1 VIRYRA
7 RHVLPITAPPITDGV
22 VAVDKGRIAYVGHPG
37 SAPPGDDEDLGNAI
51 LLPGLVNT
59 HCHLELT
66 AFRGFL
72 EGLDFARWIVRLTRA
87 RRDVFTREMLLDAA
101 RYGLAEG
108 VRNGITAYGDT
119 CDSGV
124 VFEALRERGVRGIMY
139 QEVFGPDPAQCAASL
154 AELREKVARMR
165 PEETELVRVGVSP
178 HAPYTVSDGLFR
190 AVSEYA
196 VAESLPMAIHIAE
209 SEWEQQ
215 LVARGAGPFADSH
228 RKRGIAVAPRARTP
242 VDLIDSLG
250 VLRAR
255 PLLIHCVRADGDDV
269 ATIARTGCAVA
280 HCPASNAKLGHGI
293 APLAELLAA
302 RVTVGLG
309 TDSVAS
315 NNRMD
320 LIDEA
325 RLTVLMQR
333 VRELSPTAL
342 SPSAGW
348 ELATFGGARA
358 LGIAHEVGSLE
369 VGKAADL
376 AAFSLEGRGPV
387 ADPEASLFALAG
399 TPATFV
405 SVGGGPLVRSG
416 RLVDED
422 HGLENRVRD
431 AGDRLRA
438 WLAQEHEAPSA

>member
-1 VIRYRA
+1 MIRYRA
-7 RHVLPITAPPITDGV
+7 RYVLPITAPSITDGV
-22 VAVDKGRIAYVGHPG
+22 VAVDKGRIAYVGP
-37 SAPPGDDEDLGNAI
+37 SADAPRGDDEDLGNAV
-51 LLPGLVNT
+51 LLPGLVNA

-72 EGLDFARWIVRLTRA
+72 EGLDFARWIARLTRA
-87 RRDVFTREMLLDAA
+87 RREVFTREMLLDAA

-108 VRNGITAYGDT
+108 VRNGITVYGDT

-124 VFEALRERGVRGIMY
+124 VFEALKERGVRGIMY
-139 QEVFGPDPAQCAASL
+139 QEVFGPDPAQCAASMG
-154 AELREKVARMR
+154 ELRDKVARLR
-165 PEETELVRVGVSP
+165 PDETALVRVGVSP

-196 VAESLPMAIHIAE
+196 IAESLPMAIHLAE
-209 SEWEQQ
+209 SDWEQQ
-215 LVARGAGPFADSH
+215 LVARGAGPFADH
-228 RKRGIAVAPRARTP
+228 LRKRTIAVAPRGRTP
-242 VDLIDSLG
+242 VALVASLG
-250 VLRAR
+250 VLAAR

-325 RLTVLMQR
+325 RLAILMQR
-333 VRELSPTAL
+333 ARDLSPTAL
-342 SPSAGW
+342 SPHAAW
-348 ELATFGGARA
+348 ELATLGGARA
-358 LGIAHEVGSLE
+358 LGIDHEVGSLDL
-369 VGKAADL
+369 GKSADL
-376 AAFSLEGRGPV
+376 AAFSLAGRGPV
-387 ADPEASLFALAG
+387 NDPEAALFALSGA
-399 TPATFV
+399 PATFV
-405 SVGGGPLVRSG
+405 SVAGRPLVRAG
-416 RLVDED
+416 RLLEED
-422 HGLENRVRD
+422 PLLEGRVRD
-431 AGDRLRA
+431 IGERLRA
-438 WLAQEHEAPSA
+438 CLTEGRSGPSA